1 MRNDYI
7 SLFLNA
13 RADTFDDGYFPKSGF
28 TAGVSYGWTFA
39 GFPYRFNN
47 FHAVQAD
54 AKGVVNI
61 GSVFSVIPSANVRFL
76 FGDRVPLPYVNCI
89 GGLIPG
95 RYIDQQ
101 ISFTG
106 VNNLAL
112 ARNILTT
119 AAVDLRFNVAR
130 NHYVSGI
137 VNYMRDS
144 NDFSTYMKGPGIFG
158 AGVRYAFD
166 TVLGPL
172 IADLHWSS
180 LTHKAGFYI
189 GFGYY
194 F

>member
-13 RADTFDDGYFPKSGF
+13 RADTFDDGYFPKTGF

-47 FHAVQAD
+47 FHALQAD
-54 AKGVVNI
+54 VKGVLNL
-61 GSVFSVIPSANVRFL
+61 GRVFSFIPSAHVRFL
-76 FGDRVPLPYVNCI
+76 LGDRVPLPYVNCI
-89 GGLIPG
+89 GGSIPG

-101 ISFTG
+101 VPFTG

-112 ARNILTT
+112 ARNILTV
-119 AAVDLRFNVAR
+119 ARADLRFNVAL
-130 NHYVSGI
+130 NHYISGI

-144 NDFSTYMKGPGIFG
+144 NDFSSYTDGPGVFG
-158 AGVRYAFD
+158 AGMEYAFD
-166 TVLGPL
+166 TVFGPL
-172 IADLHWSS
+172 TASLHWSS
-180 LTHKAGFYI
+180 LTDRVGFYV